1 MNIKKIILSVFVSSA
16 FWGYAQAQS
25 VDDVVTFSKD
35 DNPASARI
43 KGMGNVQTSLGGDVT
58 AINGNPAG
66 LGFFSQSD
74 ISITFDYLQN
84 SNKTNFLGTDSK
96 SNKGNFGVTQAGIV
110 FNFPNRN
117 QIAGYSGWQNFNM
130 GLSYN
135 KKQNFNNSLVYSGVN
150 NETSYVNNLAD
161 LMHDDNGF
169 RDDFYNSY
177 LVENFASPSGR
188 YFPLAEEG
196 YDKDQLNDVLTKGSH
211 SNSAIAF
218 GGNYNNK
225 FYIGATL
232 GLSFF
237 KYEKSKIFEE
247 NGLTKLAVD
256 VAKDNPNSDFADPT
270 HPDYIKFGDKSY
282 QLLDDYSQINEGSGV
297 DFKLGMIYKPTTDWN
312 IGLTITTPTWLSI
325 SETTNAFTDVNF
337 FPDLNSNDYFHKYES
352 DLYSSDQDYNIT
364 TPWKFA
370 LGATKFFGRG
380 MISAEME
387 YLTYNTARYANP
399 SRFNSFNGINNDIK
413 DVLKGAANVRIG
425 GEYLINNILSG
436 RTGFNYFGN
445 PYKYAEESNV
455 NGSIGLG
462 VKLTS
467 SLYMDFALVH
477 QVNTYSVAPYVLSD
491 FWYDRGSYEPIADLK
506 HQRTNAVLTIG
517 AKF

>member
-1 MNIKKIILSVFVSSA
+1 MNFKKIILSVFISSA
-16 FWGYAQAQS
+16 FWGYTQAQS
-25 VDDVVTFSKD
+25 IDDAVTFSKD

-43 KGMGNVQTSLGGDVT
+43 KGMGNVQTSLGGDIT

-66 LGFFSQSD
+66 LGFFSRSD

-84 SNKTNFLGTDSK
+84 SNTTDFLGTNSK
-96 SNKGNFGVTQAGIV
+96 SNKGNFGIAQAGIV

-130 GLSYN
+130 GISYN
-135 KKQNFNNSLVYSGVN
+135 KKQNFNNSLVYNGIN
-150 NETSYVNNLAD
+150 NETSFVNNLTD
-161 LMHDDNGF
+161 LMDRDNGF

-177 LVENFASPSGR
+177 LVEVFANSAQG
-188 YFPLAEEG
+188 YFPLAVEFD
-196 YDKDQLNDVLTKGSH
+196 DKDQVNDVLTKGSH
-211 SNSAIAF
+211 NNTAIAF

-225 FYIGATL
+225 FYIGGTL

-247 NGLTKLAVD
+247 NGWTKQHQE
-256 VAKDNPNSDFADPT
+256 VAEDNPNSDFADPT

-282 QLLDDYSQINEGSGV
+282 QLIDDYSQINEGSGI

-312 IGLTITTPTWLSI
+312 IGLTITTPTWLTI

-337 FPDLNSNDYFHKYES
+337 FPDLNSNSSFHTYES
-352 DLYSSDQDYNIT
+352 DLYSSDLDYNIT

-370 LGATKFFGRG
+370 LGATKFFDRG
-380 MISAEME
+380 LISAEME
-387 YLTYNTARYANP
+387 YLTYNTIRYSNP
-399 SRFNSFNGINNDIK
+399 SKFNSYQGINSDIK
-413 DVLKGAANVRIG
+413 EELQGAVNVRIG

-436 RTGFNYFGN
+436 RAGFNYFGN
-445 PYKYAEESNV
+445 PYKYAEETNV
-455 NGSIGLG
+455 NGSLGLG
-462 VKLTS
+462 VKLSS

-477 QVNTYSVAPYVLSD
+477 QVNSYSVAPYVLSD
-491 FWYDRGSYEPIADLK
+491 FWHDNGSFEPIADLK
-506 HQRTNAVLTIG
+506 HQRTNAVFTIG